1 MNRSKIWTREKYY
14 FDSNVYYW
22 SENKKTSFL
31 SNAFLTRIKYK
42 DRFYRS
48 AEHAYQAAK
57 CLKKNNQ
64 EEIRKR
70 NVSSYDAKWHGERSE
85 RKPHWNVD
93 KIAIM
98 EAILREKFTR
108 LKLLN
113 MLKETENMELIAE
126 NNQHDI
132 FWGVCSCS
140 EHKKSGFNMLGHIL
154 MKIRPEINYQ

>member
-1 MNRSKIWTREKYY
+1 MNWSQTPKKYY
-14 FDSNVYYW
+14 FDSNSYW
-22 SENKKTSFL
+22 HETKKTSFL
-31 SNAFLTRIKYK
+31 SNTFLTRIKYE

-57 CLKKNNQ
+57 CLKKEDK
-64 EEIRKR
+64 EEIHKR
-70 NVSSYDAKWHGERSE
+70 GVSSYDAKWRGERAE

-113 MLKETENMELIAE
+113 MLKQTDNMELIAE
-126 NNQHDI
+126 NNQHEI

-140 EHKKSGFNMLGHIL
+140 KHERTGFNMLGQIL